1 MSFNFSLPHAV
12 LILAH
17 SYGADGKAI
26 IVSMLEAMFPE
37 STFNASQFAPLP
49 WRAVIYEFLL
59 PETLLILMQ
68 ADLRLSL
75 LKCLHVLRGSCT
87 SANEVSDSH
96 ADGLLADIL
105 CIDDKS
111 TD

>member
-1 MSFNFSLPHAV
+1 MPASMFFNVLLPCAV
-12 LILAH
+12 LMLAH

-37 STFNASQFAPLP
+37 STFNAPQFVPLS
-49 WRAVIYEFLL
+49 WQAVIYEFLL

-75 LKCLHVLRGSCT
+75 PKCLHVLRVSCT
-87 SANEVSDSH
+87 SANNVSDSNG
-96 ADGLLADIL
+96 DSFSLLTFCA
-105 CIDDKS
+105 
-111 TD
+111 